1 MSSFDAAW
9 LPEPQA
15 APAAGD
21 PFRPLCPAEGT
32 GPPAAGTW
40 RPLFGE
46 VAASVDAGAEVA
58 AVADV
63 EEAAA
68 GRTEAES
75 GVPHDEPAPAQAGS
89 FAAGYELGRQETR
102 AEVEV
107 VAESMVKSL
116 QELADFR
123 ARLRQRY
130 ERELLGLALGVARK
144 VVGAEVA
151 ARPEIWLAMI
161 RDGIRRAVDRE
172 RVRVRLPAP
181 VASFLRAHLPALRAQ
196 LDDVKELEL
205 VEDASL
211 PAGGCVIETRFA
223 ELDLGLDA
231 QIEQIERGL
240 GRAG

>member
-1 MSSFDAAW
+1 
-9 LPEPQA
+9 
-15 APAAGD
+15 
-21 PFRPLCPAEGT
+21 
-32 GPPAAGTW
+32 
-40 RPLFGE
+40 LFGRIGDGAE
-46 VAASVDAGAEVA
+46 AGASGA
-58 AVADV
+58 AVADP
-63 EEAAA
+63 EDPTAGEAGA
-68 GRTEAES
+68 GGGGAPRDES
-75 GVPHDEPAPAQAGS
+75 ASAQTGS

-107 VAESMVKSL
+107 VAESLVRSL

-123 ARLRQRY
+123 ARLRDRY

-144 VVGAEVA
+144 VVGAEVQ

-161 RDGIRRAVDRE
+161 REGIRRAVDRE
-172 RVRVRLPAP
+172 RVRVRLPAS
-181 VASFLRAHLPALRAQ
+181 VASFLGVQLPTLRAQ
-196 LDDVKELEL
+196 LDEVKEIEL

-223 ELDLGLDA
+223 ELDVGLDT